1 MLTSLILSAIML
13 TDSLSAVTV
22 TADKGMTVSRSDTI
36 KVVAGATVSE
46 VLMHNP
52 GLHVM
57 DNGGA
62 AGLKTVSLRGMGS
75 AHTSIYIDG
84 VRVGNVQSGQPDL
97 GMIGLGNC
105 ESISVDYAQSSVNF
119 KTARPVFSRLPV
131 AAHVR
136 FTAGSFGTYEP
147 GARIDFRLSDKVS
160 LSADFAGNWSR
171 GDFRYADDAVRV
183 NNDIRQI
190 RSGLDLWGLI
200 DRGDYHVKA
209 YYNDTDR
216 GVPGSVYYPSEDRQ
230 KDRNAFV
237 QGYLRKRFSQVYA
250 LQVSAKVSYDDL
262 SYISTWGD
270 SSYGQTE
277 TQLNSSHEFNVAE
290 WCRLSLA
297 ADLQWDAIKSDQYDE
312 ERLTLITAAAAMF
325 RVKGFTSKLTL
336 EYNGVAD
343 TGKRSIHLFSPAFDM
358 KLMICDGLD
367 LTGYVRRANRVPVFN
382 ELYYPGYGNPDLNTE
397 KAWLADLGVD
407 YRRSFAPHWSLR
419 VMADLFYN
427 SLRDKIISAPS
438 ADDPNIWRPYNIGKV
453 LSHGSDISAG
463 VKCACRFI
471 FSAEVKYSYVNAVDR
486 TPESPDYG
494 KRLPY
499 VAGHSLMCSAD
510 ASLRGWRAGVI
521 WQLRDGRY
529 DSYGSLPKWNTL
541 DVTVGKSFDTGNAGT
556 VTMKLAARNILNE
569 RYELSSGYPMPGASV
584 TAGLEYRF

>member
-1 MLTSLILSAIML
+1 
-13 TDSLSAVTV
+13 
-22 TADKGMTVSRSDTI
+22 
-36 KVVAGATVSE
+36 
-46 VLMHNP
+46 
-52 GLHVM
+52 
-57 DNGGA
+57 
-62 AGLKTVSLRGMGS
+62 
-75 AHTSIYIDG
+75 
-84 VRVGNVQSGQPDL
+84 
-97 GMIGLGNC
+97 
-105 ESISVDYAQSSVNF
+105 
-119 KTARPVFSRLPV
+119 
-131 AAHVR
+131 
-136 FTAGSFGTYEP
+136 
-147 GARIDFRLSDKVS
+147 
-160 LSADFAGNWSR
+160 
-171 GDFRYADDAVRV
+171 
-183 NNDIRQI
+183 
-190 RSGLDLWGLI
+190 
-200 DRGDYHVKA
+200 
-209 YYNDTDR
+209 
-216 GVPGSVYYPSEDRQ
+216 VPGSVYYPSEDRQ

-237 QGYLRKRFSQVYA
+237 QGCLRKRFSQVYA

-343 TGKRSIHLFSPAFDM
+343 PGKRSIHLFSPAFDM

-463 VKCACRFI
+463 VKYTCRFI